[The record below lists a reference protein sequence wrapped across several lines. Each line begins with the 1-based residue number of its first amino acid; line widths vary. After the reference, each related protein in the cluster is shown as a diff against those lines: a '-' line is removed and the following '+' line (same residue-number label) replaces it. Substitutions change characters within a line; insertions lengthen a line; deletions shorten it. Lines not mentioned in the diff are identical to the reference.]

1 VASYDENALA
11 SARAYAPASPGSL
24 WSLERASA
32 EWTEAVTMAPPELT
46 MTHPV
51 RGEIS
56 LDDMIVA
63 NAHDA
68 AHHVFRTSGDRS
80 AGSPAEASTSV
91 VASSPR
97 PRDDSPH
104 ATASWL
110 VRRTSTGE
118 PR

>member
-1 VASYDENALA
+1 M
-11 SARAYAPASPGSL
+11 APA
-24 WSLERASA
+24 
-32 EWTEAVTMAPPELT
+32 ELT
-46 MTHPV
+46 MPHPV

-63 NAHDA
+63 SAHDA
-68 AHHVFRTSGDRS
+68 AHHVWTSGDRS
-80 AGSPAEASTSV
+80 AGSPPEASTAV
-91 VASSPR
+91 VAPSPP